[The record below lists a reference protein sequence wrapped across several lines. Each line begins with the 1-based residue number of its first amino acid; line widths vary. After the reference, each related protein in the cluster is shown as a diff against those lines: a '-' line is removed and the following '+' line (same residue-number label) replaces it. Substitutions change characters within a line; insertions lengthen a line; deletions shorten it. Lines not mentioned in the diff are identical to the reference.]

1 MLLAD
6 VGITRWVSTTSI
18 PGAAQGE
25 AHMMAAKKMKPEKG
39 WRLQSPRSPSN
50 PGM

>member
-25 AHMMAAKKMKPEKG
+25 AHMMAAKKMKPRKG
-39 WRLQSPRSPSN
+39 LAAMKPKN
-50 PGM
+50 PV